1 MNTPSNENSAPINE
15 IPEGNIT
22 GTEGA
27 TSEPQSQHGFFENY
41 FKLSAH
47 NTTFSTEVIA
57 GITTFMTMVYIVFV
71 NPQILSA
78 AGMDP
83 SGVFVVTCMISA
95 LGCIGMGLIAN
106 LPIALAPAMGL
117 NAFFAFSVVIGMGI
131 SWQTGMGTIFWG
143 AVCFTLMSALGIRSW
158 ILSNIPSCL
167 RIGIPSGIGLLIAL
181 VGLSNAGIVVAS
193 PATMIT
199 VGDLS
204 SLQCVLGA
212 LGFFIIVILASR
224 GIHAA
229 VLISIVVVTSIAA
242 LMGDVEYTGIIS
254 MPPSIASTFGQLDLA
269 GSLDVA
275 LAGVIFS
282 FALVSLFDSSGTMIG
297 VTEKCGITDERGRFP
312 RMKQA
317 LMTDSVTSVA
327 GAYMGTSTVTA
338 YIESSAGVAVGGRT
352 GLTAIV
358 AGLLFIVVIF
368 FSPLAAMVPGYAVA
382 GALIYVGI
390 LMSSGLAKVNWTDM
404 TEAAPAFITTVMM
417 PFSFSITE
425 GIATGFIT
433 YCVMKAGT
441 NRWREIHPGVAIVAL
456 LFIIKFVFVDGH

>member
-1 MNTPSNENSAPINE
+1 MSTPSNKSHLHVSENADE
-15 IPEGNIT
+15 NIT
-22 GTEGA
+22 AKNKEA
-27 TSEPQSQHGFFENY
+27 QTSNQHGFCERF

-47 NTTFSTEVIA
+47 NTTFSTEIIA

-83 SGVFVVTCMISA
+83 SAVFVVTCMISA
-95 LGCIGMGLIAN
+95 IGCIGMGLIAN

-117 NAFFAFSVVIGMGI
+117 NAFFAFSVVVGMGI

-143 AVCFTLMSALGIRSW
+143 AVCFTIVSVLGIRSW
-158 ILSNIPSCL
+158 ILTNIPKCL
-167 RIGIPSGIGLLIAL
+167 RVGIPSGIGLLIAF
-181 VGLSNAGIVVAS
+181 VGFSNAGFVVAS
-193 PATMIT
+193 PATMVT

-229 VLISIVVVTSIAA
+229 VLISIAIITTIAA
-242 LMGDVEYTGIIS
+242 LMGDIEYTGVVS
-254 MPPSIASTFGQLDLA
+254 MPPSIANTFGQLDLV

-275 LAGVIFS
+275 LMGIIFS

-297 VTEKCGITDERGRFP
+297 VTEKCGFTDKRGRFP

-338 YIESSAGVAVGGRT
+338 YIESSAGVAAGGRT

-358 AGLLFIVVIF
+358 VGLLFILVMF

-390 LMSSGLAKVNWTDM
+390 LMSSELAKIDWDDL
-404 TEAAPAFITTVMM
+404 TESAPAFITAIMM
-417 PFSFSITE
+417 PFTFSITE
-425 GIATGFIT
+425 GVAAGFIT
-433 YCVMKAGT
+433 YCVLKAGT

-456 LFIIKFVFVDGH
+456 LFIFKFVFVDTH

>member
-1 MNTPSNENSAPINE
+1 MEMPSNESSAPSNE
-15 IPEGNIT
+15 IPESSTPNQQIH
-22 GTEGA
+22 
-27 TSEPQSQHGFFENY
+27 PQSGFFERR
-41 FKLSAH
+41 FKLTEH
-47 NTTFSTEVIA
+47 KTTFSTEVIA

-95 LGCIGMGLIAN
+95 LGCIAMGLIAN

-117 NAFFAFSVVIGMGI
+117 NAFFAFSVVAGMGI

-242 LMGDVEYTGIIS
+242 LMGDVEYTGIVS
-254 MPPSIASTFGQLDLA
+254 MPPSIESTFGQLDIA
-269 GSLDVA
+269 GSLDIA

-390 LMSSGLAKVNWTDM
+390 LMSSGLAKVKWDDM

>member
-1 MNTPSNENSAPINE
+1 MTIPSNDNSTPVNESSTDSLTNSQTETEPKQGFIEN
-15 IPEGNIT
+15 
-22 GTEGA
+22 
-27 TSEPQSQHGFFENY
+27 H

-47 NTTFSTEVIA
+47 NTTLSTEIIA

-83 SGVFVVTCMISA
+83 SGVFVVTCLISA
-95 LGCIGMGLIAN
+95 MGCIGMGLIAN

-117 NAFFAFSVVIGMGI
+117 NAFFAFSVVVGMGI
-131 SWQTGMGTIFWG
+131 SWQVGMGTIFWG
-143 AVCFTLMSALGIRSW
+143 AICFALMSAFGIRSW
-158 ILSNIPSCL
+158 ILTNIPSCL
-167 RIGIPSGIGLLIAL
+167 RISIPSGIGLLIAL

-199 VGDLS
+199 IGDLS

-242 LMGDVEYTGIIS
+242 LMGDVEYTGIMA
-254 MPPSIASTFGQLDLA
+254 MPPSIESTFGQADLA
-269 GSLDVA
+269 GSLDFA

-297 VTEKCGITDERGRFP
+297 VTEKCGITDNKGRFP

-317 LMTDSVTSVA
+317 LMADSLTSVA

-358 AGLLFIVVIF
+358 AGLLFIIVIF

-390 LMSSGLAKVNWTDM
+390 LMSSGLAKIDWNDM

-456 LFIIKFVFVDGH
+456 LFIIKFIFIDGH

>member
-1 MNTPSNENSAPINE
+1 
-15 IPEGNIT
+15 
-22 GTEGA
+22 
-27 TSEPQSQHGFFENY
+27 
-41 FKLSAH
+41 
-47 NTTFSTEVIA
+47 
-57 GITTFMTMVYIVFV
+57 
-71 NPQILSA
+71 
-78 AGMDP
+78 
-83 SGVFVVTCMISA
+83 
-95 LGCIGMGLIAN
+95 
-106 LPIALAPAMGL
+106 
-117 NAFFAFSVVIGMGI
+117 
-131 SWQTGMGTIFWG
+131 
-143 AVCFTLMSALGIRSW
+143 MSALGIRSW
-158 ILSNIPSCL
+158 ILSNIPNCL

-193 PATMIT
+193 PATMVT

-212 LGFFIIVILASR
+212 LGFFIIVILSSR
-224 GIHAA
+224 NIHAA

-254 MPPSIASTFGQLDLA
+254 MPPSIESTFGQLDLA
-269 GSLDVA
+269 GSFDVA

-317 LMTDSVTSVA
+317 LMTDSITSVT

-368 FSPLAAMVPGYAVA
+368 FSPPLAAMVPGYAVA

-441 NRWREIHPGVAIVAL
+441 NRWREIHPGVALVAL
-456 LFIIKFVFVDGH
+456 LFIVKFVFVDSH

>member
-1 MNTPSNENSAPINE
+1 MEGPFMNTSSNDNNS
-15 IPEGNIT
+15 PE
-22 GTEGA
+22 
-27 TSEPQSQHGFFENY
+27 SELLTTPAASPAQSGLLNRY

-47 NTTFSTEVIA
+47 NTNVPTEVIA

-78 AGMDP
+78 AGMDAQA
-83 SGVFVVTCMISA
+83 VFVVTCLISA
-95 LGCIGMGLIAN
+95 VGCIGMGLIAN

-117 NAFFAFSVVIGMGI
+117 NAFFAYSVVVGMGTD
-131 SWQTGMGTIFWG
+131 WQTAMGTIFWG
-143 AVCFTLMSALGIRSW
+143 AVCFAIVSAVGIRSW
-158 ILSNIPSCL
+158 ILTNIPQCL

-181 VGLSNAGIVVAS
+181 VGLTNAGVVVAS

-199 VGDLS
+199 VGNLT
-204 SLQCVLGA
+204 SLPCVLGA
-212 LGFFIIVILASR
+212 LGFFIVMILSSR

-229 VLISIVVVTSIAA
+229 VLISVVVVTAIAA
-242 LMGDVEYTGIIS
+242 LMGAIEYKGIVS
-254 MPPSIASTFGQLDLA
+254 MPPDISNTFGQLNLM

-275 LAGVIFS
+275 FAGIIFS
-282 FALVSLFDSSGTMIG
+282 FALVSMFDSSGTMIA
-297 VTEKCGITDERGRFP
+297 VTEKCGITDKNGRFP
-312 RMKQA
+312 RMKKA
-317 LMTDSVTSVA
+317 LMADSVTSVA

-338 YIESSAGVAVGGRT
+338 FIESSSGVAVGGRT

-358 AGLLFIVVIF
+358 TGLLFLVVIF
-368 FSPLAAMVPGYAVA
+368 FSPLAGMVPGYAVS

-390 LMSSGLAKVNWTDM
+390 LMCSDLAKVKWGDM
-404 TEAAPAFITTVMM
+404 TEAAPAFITTIMM

-441 NRWREIHPGVAIVAL
+441 GRWREIHPCVLVVAA
-456 LFIIKFVFVDGH
+456 LFIIKFVFVDAH